1 MTMIDVIDMLKEMG
15 MEVKYIKRK
24 DGGVRVKKIGNQR
37 FTGSTGNQLAREMTG
52 TTLSERRTAQLK
64 TIKTP
69 KGQFGHRKRVEQL
82 DEDIV
87 KRIRKVQRKMRKN
100 QINRTGIVT
109 QRNYRYVL
117 KHEGKEEAERRL
129 AQAERYASGLAY
141 VENVDAL
148 LKRLKLDNN
157 KLKNSDIEEAIR
169 IIKEKRE
176 TMKESQLS
184 DLIDTTYEMEKKVLN
199 PHDFLL
205 KVQTIL
211 A

>member
-1 MTMIDVIDMLKEMG
+1 MTMIDVIDMLKDMG
-15 MEVKYIKRK
+15 MEVKYFKRK
-24 DGGVRVKKIGNQR
+24 DGGVRVTKIGNQR
-37 FTGSTGNQLAREMTG
+37 FTGSTGNKLAREMTG
-52 TTLSERRTAQLK
+52 TALSERRTAQLK

-69 KGQFGHRKRVEQL
+69 KGQFGHRKRKEQL
-82 DEDIV
+82 EEDIV

-100 QINRTGIVT
+100 QVNRTGIVT

-117 KHEGKEEAERRL
+117 EHEGKQEAERRL

-141 VENVDAL
+141 VENVDSL
-148 LKRLKLDNN
+148 IQRLQLDNN
-157 KLKNSDIEEAIR
+157 KLQNSDIEEAIR

-184 DLIDTTYEMEKKVLN
+184 DLIDTTYEMEKKTLN
-199 PHDFLL
+199 PHDFLM
-205 KVQTIL
+205 KVKSVL

>member
-24 DGGVRVKKIGNQR
+24 DGGVRVTKIGNQR

-117 KHEGKEEAERRL
+117 KHEGKEEEERRL

>member
-15 MEVKYIKRK
+15 MEVKYFKRK
-24 DGGVRVKKIGNQR
+24 DGGVRVTKIGNQR
-37 FTGSTGNQLAREMTG
+37 FTGSTGNKLAREMTG
-52 TTLSERRTAQLK
+52 TALSERRTAQLK

-82 DEDIV
+82 EEDIV
-87 KRIRKVQRKMRKN
+87 KRIRKVQRLMRKN

-117 KHEGKEEAERRL
+117 KHDGKEEAERRL

-148 LKRLKLDNN
+148 VKRLKLDNN
-157 KLKNSDIEEAIR
+157 KLKNSDIEEAIK

-176 TMKESQLS
+176 TMKETQLS
-184 DLIDTTYEMEKKVLN
+184 DLIDATYEMEKKTLN

>member
-24 DGGVRVKKIGNQR
+24 DGGVRVTKIGNQR

-157 KLKNSDIEEAIR
+157 KLKNSDIEESIR

>member
-24 DGGVRVKKIGNQR
+24 DGGVRVTKIGNQR